1 MDVFNYGHKFICMD
15 LVFLF
20 MEFFY
25 EAFLTNMYS
34 SVSVSKN
41 TGIDTNITPVILVQ
55 SDFLV
60 TCPKSVKSWFLD

>member
-1 MDVFNYGHKFICMD
+1 MNVLNYGHKFICMD